1 MYYLY
6 WIRYQDHTDPKTQGY
21 IGISSRPDDRFLEHK
36 RGQKNK
42 ILPRVISKGA
52 SMEILLEGFSLEK
65 ALLEES
71 KYRPEEKIGWNI
83 AKGGDI
89 PPSKRGHK
97 YKQGKQIL
105 KGQQR
110 TDAQKLASLYHK
122 EKMSGRIPWNKGLPQ
137 KEENKPYKKC
147 IYKGIEF
154 NSQKEAAEYFGVS
167 QGAVSKW
174 LRANRNSLMDNDDH
188 PQYQKEKRSIRY
200 HSIR

>member
-1 MYYLY
+1 
-6 WIRYQDHTDPKTQGY
+6 
-21 IGISSRPDDRFLEHK
+21 
-36 RGQKNK
+36 
-42 ILPRVISKGA
+42 
-52 SMEILLEGFSLEK
+52 MEILLGGLSLEK
-65 ALLEES
+65 ALIEES

-110 TDAQKLASLYHK
+110 TDAQKLASLHHK

-147 IYKGIEF
+147 IYKGSEF

-174 LRANRNSLMDNDDH
+174 LRANRNLSMDNND
-188 PQYQKEKRSIRY
+188 PTLCKKEE
-200 HSIR
+200 

>member
-1 MYYLY
+1 MYTLY
-6 WIRYQDHTDPKTQGY
+6 WIRYPEHTDPRSEGY
-21 IGISSRPDDRFLEHK
+21 IGISSRPFDRFLEHTK
-36 RGQKNK
+36 GQKNK

-52 SMEILLEGFSLEK
+52 FMEILLEGLSLEE
-65 ALLEES
+65 ALLKENN
-71 KYRPEEKIGWNI
+71 YRPEENIGWNI

-89 PPSKRGHK
+89 PPSKKGHK

-105 KGQQR
+105 KGEHR
-110 TDAQKLASLYHK
+110 TEPQKLASLRHK
-122 EKMSGRIPWNKGLPQ
+122 ERMSGRIPWNKGLPQ

-174 LRANRNSLMDNDDH
+174 LRANRNLLMGVSNVSGCCI
-188 PQYQKEKRSIRY
+188 KEEWGLL
-200 HSIR
+200 